1 MEFGGGIDAQ
11 IDTIAEYLATVGVAV
26 LTNVALA
33 ALILVVGLFMA
44 GFISRRVRN
53 WAVNHPR
60 IDTTLAVFF
69 SSVVRYLII
78 AVVIIAVLTRF
89 GVETTSLVAALGAM
103 TLAIGLAL
111 QGTLSNVAA
120 GVMIVFF
127 RPYKIGDFVD
137 IGGASGSVRDI
148 TLFYTELTTPDNRQ
162 VIVPNAQS
170 WGQVI
175 VNFSGYSTRRVDFLF
190 SAAYESDLEKV
201 RSVIRRV
208 LEDDERVLPMPEVV
222 VEVAAH
228 GASSIDYTAR
238 AWVNSEDYW
247 AYFWEKNRQMK
258 LAFDAEGIEIPYPH
272 QVHIEKKA

>member
-1 MEFGGGIDAQ
+1 MELGGDFNAQ
-11 IDTIAEYLATVGVAV
+11 ISTVTEYLATVGVAV

-33 ALILVVGLFMA
+33 ALILVVGMFMA

-69 SSVVRYLII
+69 ASIVRYLII

-175 VNFSGYSTRRVDFLF
+175 INFSGYSTRRVDFLF

-208 LEDDERVLPMPEVV
+208 LEDDERVLLMPEVV

-247 AYFWEKNRQMK
+247 AYFWDKTREMK

-272 QVHIEKKA
+272 QVHIDKKA

>member
-1 MEFGGGIDAQ
+1 MEFGSDIDGQ
-11 IDTIAEYLATVGVAV
+11 ITTMLEYLATLGIAV
-26 LTNVALA
+26 LSNVALA
-33 ALILVVGLFMA
+33 ALILVVGLYSA

-69 SSVVRYLII
+69 SSMVRYLII
-78 AVVIIAVLTRF
+78 AVVVIAVLTRF

-137 IGGASGSVRDI
+137 IGGAAGTVRDI

-175 VNFSGYSTRRVDFLF
+175 VNFSGYSTRRVDFTF
-190 SAAYESDLEKV
+190 SASYEADIEKV

-228 GASSIDYTAR
+228 GASSVDYTAR
-238 AWVNSEDYW
+238 AWVNTADYW
-247 AYFWEKNRQMK
+247 AYFWEKTRLMK

-272 QVHIEKKA
+272 QVYINKPG

>member
-1 MEFGGGIDAQ
+1 MEFGGEIDGR
-11 IDTIAEYLATVGVAV
+11 INTLLEYLATLGVAV
-26 LTNVALA
+26 LSNIALA
-33 ALILVVGLFMA
+33 ALILIIGLYMA
-44 GFISRRVRN
+44 SFISRRVRN
-53 WAVNHPR
+53 WAVNHPK

-69 SSVVRYLII
+69 SSMVRYLII

-137 IGGASGSVRDI
+137 IGGASGTVRDI

-162 VIVPNAQS
+162 VIVPNARS

-175 VNFSGYSTRRVDFLF
+175 VNFSGYSTRRVDFMF
-190 SAAYESDLEKV
+190 SASYAADMEKV

-238 AWVNSEDYW
+238 AWVNTADYW
-247 AYFWEKNRQMK
+247 AYFWEKTRLMK

-272 QVHIEKKA
+272 QVHINKQG